1 MGGQELCVRGCVC
14 VWEGRVSAVG
24 KGKVLL
30 EGRNPKGSDPLRA
43 QEDRVHLDPREGERL
58 AERVGEGLGAWPAP
72 GSG

>member
-1 MGGQELCVRGCVC
+1 MCERVC